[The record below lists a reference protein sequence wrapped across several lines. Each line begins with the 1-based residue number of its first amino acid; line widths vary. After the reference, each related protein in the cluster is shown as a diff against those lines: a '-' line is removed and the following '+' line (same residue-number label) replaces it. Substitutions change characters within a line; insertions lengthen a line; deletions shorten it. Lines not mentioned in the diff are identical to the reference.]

1 MFYLYLTLLFLI
13 VFFHIFKENDYLM
26 DTKVLE
32 CTMKSKN
39 SNEISFKMFF
49 VVEIACMCNDDE

>member
-1 MFYLYLTLLFLI
+1 M
-13 VFFHIFKENDYLM
+13 
-26 DTKVLE
+26 LE

-49 VVEIACMCNDDE
+49 VVEIACMCNDDEWDIKRCITFHKPN